1 MDDQKNQILMA
12 VIAFNV
18 VVMIY
23 MIYRIT
29 SAGSSGLSLGDF
41 LVAIV
46 LGGVAA
52 GGAFAVAMKMK

>member
-1 MDDQKNQILMA
+1 MDDQKQQILFA
-12 VIAFNV
+12 VIAFNI

-23 MIYRIT
+23 MIYRIS
-29 SAGSSGLSLGDF
+29 SAGSGGLSLGDF
-41 LVAIV
+41 LIALL